1 MGSKA
6 GISPT
11 AMLAV
16 HSGKGNSNLF
26 FFFSRLPLGP
36 YAPRESSFYKG
47 HNHTQGAY
55 FEGGICPPDL
65 IHKGNMPHGSTSL

>member
-16 HSGKGNSNLF
+16 HSGKGYYNLF
-26 FFFSRLPLGP
+26 SFFSHLT
-36 YAPRESSFYKG
+36 YAPRESSF
-47 HNHTQGAY
+47 NQGVEPY
-55 FEGGICPPDL
+55 FEGTYAPLQFD
-65 IHKGNMPHGSTSL
+65 S